1 MALPELVVP
10 VLSTVGPVGLAYVIL
25 LRFPQAT
32 RALLEALATIVAI
45 FGRDEQHRQRGLD
58 VLDKLTGSDG
68 DRRGL
73 DQGLRDD
80 DTEND
85 PPSLPRSLAGPRL
98 DDCPRH
104 LAMPGQSLDPCYL
117 TTAKGS
123 GETGSYG
130 VSGLVLGINDVVPE
144 TWHAVDQ
151 PFAFKNTHGLPDRLP

>member
-1 MALPELVVP
+1 VALPELVVP

-45 FGRDEQHRQRGLD
+45 FGRDDQHRQRGLD

-85 PPSLPRSLAGPRL
+85 PPSLPRSLAGPDTMTAPAPSDAGAVSRPVL
-98 DDCPRH
+98 PDDC
-104 LAMPGQSLDPCYL
+104 
-117 TTAKGS
+117 
-123 GETGSYG
+123 
-130 VSGLVLGINDVVPE
+130 
-144 TWHAVDQ
+144 
-151 PFAFKNTHGLPDRLP
+151 